1 MSNRPLLAYGLIPA
15 LLSVP
20 LTALRTWLE
29 INHPDAAA
37 MKFLSVFLLG
47 LVWLIV
53 SAVLMLRGGAALK
66 SYVATAAIF
75 SFVYRAAIG
84 ASYALAW
91 TEKWRTPA
99 GLPTRYE
106 TQIAEMTK
114 GEMPVDAS
122 FWRVFAFFTLA
133 PAAVHVVIGVVAWF
147 ATWAIAFRGK
157 RPAVAKGE
165 PSSALGAM

>member
-1 MSNRPLLAYGLIPA
+1 MTTRPLLAYGLVPA
-15 LLSVP
+15 LITFP

-29 INHPDAAA
+29 INDPDAPV
-37 MKFLSVFLLG
+37 MKFLSVFALG
-47 LVWLIV
+47 LVWLVV

-66 SYVATAAIF
+66 SYVGTAAIF
-75 SFVYRAAIG
+75 SFAYRAAIG

-91 TEKWRTPA
+91 TDKWRTPA

-114 GEMPVDAS
+114 GEMPVDAG
-122 FWRVFAFFTLA
+122 FLRVFTFFTLV
-133 PAAVHVVIGVVAWF
+133 PAVVHVVIGIVAWF
-147 ATWAIAFRGK
+147 VAWAIAFRGK

-165 PSSALGAM
+165 PISALGAT